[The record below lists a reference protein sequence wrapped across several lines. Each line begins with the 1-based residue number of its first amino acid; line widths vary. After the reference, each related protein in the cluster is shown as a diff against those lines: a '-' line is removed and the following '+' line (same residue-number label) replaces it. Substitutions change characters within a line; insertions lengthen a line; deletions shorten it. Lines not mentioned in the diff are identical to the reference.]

1 MSPSPQLV
9 ISKEAYPDLKS
20 KLLRWELIA
29 LVINELNWFLGKNA
43 KDPLLDVDVGVLK
56 ELHHRVYATLAMGRI
71 PAVRS
76 LRNPLFPVCCT
87 ISVTTAP
94 VCIVVSMPL
103 TVATSRTSSVSK
115 KTDYLVA
122 GEAAGSK
129 LTKAES
135 LGVTVLSKTHWKLSW
150 EHAGNSLRVVR
161 KLATRART
169 LSNKLLVLWLFAY
182 KITSVPVIRES
193 DHPLENTCKVI

>member
-43 KDPLLDVDVGVLK
+43 KDPLLDFDVGVLK
-56 ELHHRVYATLAMGRI
+56 ELHHRVYATLAVGRI

-103 TVATSRTSSVSK
+103 TMATSTTSIVSITAIRTNRKGSGRGLILALNERTSGTVRVRMCCTVRMAATSTPIHLAKVQTTSK
-115 KTDYLVA
+115 A
-122 GEAAGSK
+122 
-129 LTKAES
+129 
-135 LGVTVLSKTHWKLSW
+135 LGKPKSPK
-150 EHAGNSLRVVR
+150 G
-161 KLATRART
+161 
-169 LSNKLLVLWLFAY
+169 
-182 KITSVPVIRES
+182 
-193 DHPLENTCKVI
+193 C

>member
-43 KDPLLDVDVGVLK
+43 KDPLLDFDVGVLK
-56 ELHHRVYATLAMGRI
+56 ELHHRVYATLAVGRI

-103 TVATSRTSSVSK
+103 TMATSTTSIVSITAIRTNRKGSGRGLILALNERTSGTVRVRMCCTVRMAATSTPIHLAKVQTTSKALGKPKSPKGLARDCNDITCQTVK
-115 KTDYLVA
+115 KTL
-122 GEAAGSK
+122 
-129 LTKAES
+129 
-135 LGVTVLSKTHWKLSW
+135 
-150 EHAGNSLRVVR
+150 
-161 KLATRART
+161 
-169 LSNKLLVLWLFAY
+169 
-182 KITSVPVIRES
+182 
-193 DHPLENTCKVI
+193 C